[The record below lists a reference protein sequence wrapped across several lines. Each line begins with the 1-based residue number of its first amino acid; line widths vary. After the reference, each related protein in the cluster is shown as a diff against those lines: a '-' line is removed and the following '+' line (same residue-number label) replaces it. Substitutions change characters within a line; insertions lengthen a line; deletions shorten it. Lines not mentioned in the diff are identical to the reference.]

1 MVYHPARSYLATI
14 LLQHYDN
21 TPFEPWEREN
31 RAMEEPVASRHSG
44 RSALEQIKF
53 LELVLDNIYSGVVVT
68 DTEGYIIYFN
78 KPYGQFL
85 GVDPAAQIGRHVTE
99 VVENSRMHIVAK
111 TGIAEINEP
120 HAINGQT
127 MVVQRIPIKQDGKVV
142 ATFGQVMFKHV
153 SDVGKL
159 ARELDILQS
168 KLKLYEEE
176 LLSLR
181 AERYT
186 FDSILGGNPVIAGL
200 KKEARRAAETS
211 FPVLITGESGTGKEM
226 FAQAIH
232 NASPRRL
239 QPFIRINCASIPKEL
254 FESELFGY
262 EKGAF
267 TGASSSGKHG
277 KLELAGRGTVFLDEI
292 GDLPLEMQPKIL
304 RVLEEKELERIG
316 SATPV
321 KLDFR
326 LIAASNQPLEEM
338 MGDGRF
344 RKDLFYRLNVIRLNI
359 PPLRERR
366 DDIIAIAGNLLNR
379 MAEELPF
386 RETKI
391 SPDAE
396 MVFLGYDW
404 PGNVRELINVLT
416 RVSCQLERD
425 TIMPYDLPLFMRGGA
440 RTSRSDA
447 ALATALDTVVDSAEK
462 DAIIRALQSSSGNKT
477 AAAAAL
483 GIHRTHLYKK
493 MKKYGL

>member
-1 MVYHPARSYLATI
+1 MSAKLNVHKTKLNDPNAKRDAEETQARRHQGQIAFRRYKDLV
-14 LLQHYDN
+14 
-21 TPFEPWEREN
+21 
-31 RAMEEPVASRHSG
+31 PV
-44 RSALEQIKF
+44 EKVKF
-53 LELVLDNIYSGVVVT
+53 LELIIDNIYNGIVIT
-68 DTEGYIIYFN
+68 DPDGYILFFN
-78 KPYGQFL
+78 TPYGRFL
-85 GVDPAAQIGRHVTE
+85 GIDPVAQIGRHITDVI
-99 VVENSRMHIVAK
+99 ENTRMHIIAQ

-120 HAINGQT
+120 HMIGGEA
-127 MVVQRIPIKQDGKVV
+127 MVVQRIPVKQDGKVV

-159 ARELDILQS
+159 ARELDLLQS
-168 KLKLYEEE
+168 KLKIYEEE
-176 LLSLR
+176 LLNLR

-186 FDSILGGNPVIAGL
+186 FASIVGGSPAIASL
-200 KKEARRAAETS
+200 KSEALRAAETS
-211 FPVLITGESGTGKEM
+211 FPVLLTGESGTGKEM

-232 NASPRRL
+232 NASPRRMH
-239 QPFIRINCASIPKEL
+239 PFIRINCASIPREL

-304 RVLEEKELERIG
+304 RVLEEKELERVGG
-316 SATPV
+316 SKPV

-338 MGDGRF
+338 VAQGRF

-366 DDIIAIAGNLLNR
+366 DDIIPIAENLLER

-386 RETKI
+386 RKTKI
-391 SPDAE
+391 SKEAGA
-396 MVFLGYDW
+396 VLLGYEW
-404 PGNVRELINVLT
+404 PGNIRELNNVLS

-425 TIMPYDLPLFMRGGA
+425 TIMPYDLPVAMRGGGM
-440 RTSRSDA
+440 
-447 ALATALDTVVDSAEK
+447 ALKNDVISSLDTAMDTAGK
-462 DAIIRALQSSSGNKT
+462 DAVIRALQSAGGNKT
-477 AAAAAL
+477 AAAALL

>member
-1 MVYHPARSYLATI
+1 
-14 LLQHYDN
+14 
-21 TPFEPWEREN
+21 
-31 RAMEEPVASRHSG
+31 MEYQDMSSG
-44 RSALEQIKF
+44 EKVKF
-53 LELVLDNIYSGVVVT
+53 LELIIDNIYNGIVVT
-68 DTEGYIIYFN
+68 DPDGYIIFFN
-78 KPYGQFL
+78 TPYGKFL
-85 GVDPAAQIGRHVTE
+85 GIDPAVQIGRLITD
-99 VVENSRMHIVAK
+99 VVENTRMHIVAK

-120 HAINGQT
+120 HTINGQT

-159 ARELDILQS
+159 ARELEMLHS

-176 LLSLR
+176 LLNIR

-186 FDSILGGNPVIAGL
+186 FASIVGGSPAISTL
-200 KKEARRAAETS
+200 KSEALRAAETS
-211 FPVLITGESGTGKEM
+211 FPVLVTGESGTGKEM

-232 NASPRRL
+232 NASPRRMH
-239 QPFIRINCASIPKEL
+239 PFIRINCASIPREL

-267 TGASSSGKHG
+267 TGASSTGKHG
-277 KLELAGRGTVFLDEI
+277 KLELARKGTVFLDEI

-304 RVLEEKELERIG
+304 RVLEEKELERVGG
-316 SATPV
+316 SKPV

-338 MGDGRF
+338 VADGRF

-366 DDIIAIAGNLLNR
+366 NDIIPIAENLLER

-386 RETKI
+386 RKTKI
-391 SPDAE
+391 SREAE
-396 MVFLGYDW
+396 EIFLDYEW
-404 PGNVRELINVLT
+404 PGNIRELNNVLS
-416 RVSCQLERD
+416 RVSCQLETD
-425 TIMPYDLPLFMRGGA
+425 TMMPYDLPLAMRVGRISPSNDFVSSLDNA
-440 RTSRSDA
+440 ID
-447 ALATALDTVVDSAEK
+447 TAGK
-462 DAIIRALQSSSGNKT
+462 DAVIRALKSAGGNKT
-477 AAAAAL
+477 AAAALL
-483 GIHRTHLYKK
+483 GIHRTNLYKK

>member
-1 MVYHPARSYLATI
+1 MKAELNVHKAELNVHKAELNVDKEPA
-14 LLQHYDN
+14 
-21 TPFEPWEREN
+21 
-31 RAMEEPVASRHSG
+31 ASRPG
-44 RSALEQIKF
+44 ERSPLEQVRF
-53 LELVLDNIYSGVVVT
+53 LELILDNIHNGVVVT
-68 DTEGYIIYFN
+68 DAEGYIIYFN
-78 KPYGQFL
+78 NPYGRFL
-85 GVDPAAQIGRHVTE
+85 GVDPAAQIGRHITE
-99 VVENSRMHIVAK
+99 VIENTRMHIVAK
-111 TGIAEINEP
+111 TGKAEINEP
-120 HAINGQT
+120 QSINGQT

-142 ATFGQVMFKHV
+142 ATFGQVMFKHA

-159 ARELDILQS
+159 ARELDLLQS

-186 FDSILGGNPVIAGL
+186 FDSILGTNPVIAGL
-200 KKEARRAAETS
+200 KKEALRAAETS
-211 FPVLITGESGTGKEM
+211 FPVLISGESGTGKEM

-239 QPFIRINCASIPKEL
+239 HPFIRINCASIPREL

-277 KLELAGRGTVFLDEI
+277 KLELARKGTVFLDEI

-316 SATPV
+316 GATPI

-338 MGDGRF
+338 VAAGRF
-344 RKDLFYRLNVIRLNI
+344 RKDLYYRLNVIRLNI

-366 DDIIAIAGNLLNR
+366 EDIIAIAGDVLDR
-379 MAEELPF
+379 MAEELPCL
-386 RETKI
+386 ETKI
-391 SPDAE
+391 HPDAE
-396 MVFLGYDW
+396 AIFLEYDW
-404 PGNVRELINVLT
+404 PGNVRELINVLSH
-416 RVSCQLERD
+416 VSCHLERD
-425 TIMPYDLPLFMRGGA
+425 IIMPYDLPLSMRGG
-440 RTSRSDA
+440 RRVVREA
-447 ALATALDTVVDSAEK
+447 AASSLDTAISTAGK
-462 DAIIRALQSSSGNKT
+462 DAVIRALKAAGGNKT

-483 GIHRTHLYKK
+483 GIHRTQLYKK
-493 MKKYGL
+493 MKKYGI